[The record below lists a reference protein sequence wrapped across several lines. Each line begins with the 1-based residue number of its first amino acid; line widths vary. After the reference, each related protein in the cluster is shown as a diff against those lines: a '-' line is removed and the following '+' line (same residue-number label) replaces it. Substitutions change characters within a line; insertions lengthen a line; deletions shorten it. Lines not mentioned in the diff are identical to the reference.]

1 MKEDLSRLTNAE
13 LKKYISVHRNEN
25 EKASAALAIILS
37 RQDPDSFYPY
47 SFGMNGSEAELKAV
61 FEQKFEEIKQQRLN
75 KTGNV
80 DE

>member
-37 RQDPDSFYPY
+37 RQDPDSFYP
-47 SFGMNGSEAELKAV
+47 
-61 FEQKFEEIKQQRLN
+61 
-75 KTGNV
+75 
-80 DE
+80 